1 MDISFDNDENIYS
14 VKQNELFNIYNMDR
28 HIENLTY
35 NLHQYDTESKDYK
48 SMKNEIEELTFTLA
62 ELKCEF
68 ESKYNES
75 INLFAIEN

>member
-1 MDISFDNDENIYS
+1 MDIFNDHNS
-14 VKQNELFNIYNMDR
+14 HKQNETFNIYNMDR

-35 NLHQYDTESKDYK
+35 NLHQYEIESKDYK

-62 ELKCEF
+62 ELKYEF

-75 INLFAIEN
+75 LNLFAVEN

>member
-1 MDISFDNDENIYS
+1 MDIFNDNNS
-14 VKQNELFNIYNMDR
+14 HKQNDTFNIYNMDR

-35 NLHQYDTESKDYK
+35 NLHQYEIESKDYK
-48 SMKNEIEELTFTLA
+48 SMKNEIEELTFSLA

-75 INLFAIEN
+75 MNLFAIDD

>member
-1 MDISFDNDENIYS
+1 MDTSIINNENFYTA
-14 VKQNELFNIYNMDR
+14 KLNELFNIYNMDR

-75 INLFAIEN
+75 INLFAIVN

>member
-1 MDISFDNDENIYS
+1 MDVSIDFRSD
-14 VKQNELFNIYNMDR
+14 KQCELFNIYNMDR

-35 NLHQYDTESKDYK
+35 NLHQYDTESKDYT

-75 INLFAIEN
+75 INLFAIED